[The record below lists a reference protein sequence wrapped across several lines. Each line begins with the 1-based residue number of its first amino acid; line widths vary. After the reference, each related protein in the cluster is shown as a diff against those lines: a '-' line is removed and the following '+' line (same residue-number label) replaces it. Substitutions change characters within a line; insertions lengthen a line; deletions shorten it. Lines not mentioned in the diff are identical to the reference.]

1 MPTISITVP
10 GLLRHTIGER
20 DRVEIDASTLDE
32 LIGKLKQQ
40 CPLLVPLVW
49 DEQGQI
55 RRHVL
60 IFLNDTATK
69 YLPRTDFPLHEGDRL
84 AIVQAVS
91 GG

>member
-1 MPTISITVP
+1 MPVVSITVP
-10 GLLRHTIGER
+10 GLLRHAIGDR
-20 DRVEIDASTLDE
+20 DRVEIEASTLDE
-32 LIGKLKQQ
+32 LITRLQAR

-49 DEQGQI
+49 DEQGRI

-69 YLPRTDFPLHEGDRL
+69 YLPREAFPLHEGDRL